1 MRRVVVV
8 VAITLLM
15 GFVGRAEAQ
24 TFDNWSAGVDGT
36 GGVSASTVNDNGH
49 ILGQYCDSSVGSCHW
64 VLGMSTRC
72 KPGSRYPVLV
82 NSDTTAQ
89 SLELGCTGE
98 AAAQSGTY
106 GLIFTDYQAISTIIA
121 SSSRLGIAFP
131 LKGDQFRV
139 VRFDLGG
146 APAALAAMRAAG
158 SKSAPEPRERSD
170 KKF

>member
-15 GFVGRAEAQ
+15 GFVGRAESQ
-24 TFDNWSAGVDGT
+24 TFDNWSASMDAT
-36 GGVSASTVNDNGH
+36 GGVSASTMNDNGH
-49 ILGQYCDSSVGSCHW
+49 ILGQYCDPSVGSCHW

-98 AAAQSGTY
+98 ATGQSGTY
-106 GLIFTDYQAISTIIA
+106 GLVFTDFQAISSIIA
-121 SSSRLGIAFP
+121 RSSRLGIAFP

-158 SKSAPEPRERSD
+158 SKSAPEARERSD
-170 KKF
+170 RKF